1 MSRLIEKINI
11 KYFLALSA
19 VVAVWLLQACDEED
33 ATVGDPMVTSFSP
46 TAGGPVGTFV
56 TISGKYFSTTKP
68 TTVKFNG
75 VEAETLEI
83 SSTSIQAIVPAGATS
98 GQISVEVEGHT
109 GTSASSF
116 AVTSGTPAPV
126 ILSFTP
132 NTGNGVD
139 GATVTI
145 KGVNFSTTASQ
156 NIVKFNGI
164 AAETPTSAAARSLT
178 VKVPEGV
185 TTGKITVEVQGVS
198 SVATSPADF
207 TALSPAVTSFTP
219 KNSIVG
225 STVVITGTNFSPTAA
240 NNVVKFNG
248 VTATVSEAS
257 ATSLTVT
264 VPEGATTGKVS
275 VTVDEKTGTSSD
287 SFTVN

>member
-11 KYFLALSA
+11 KYSLALIA
-19 VVAVWLLQACDEED
+19 IVAIYLLQACEDED
-33 ATVGDPMVTSFSP
+33 ATTGSPMVTSFSP

-68 TTVKFNG
+68 TVVKFNG
-75 VEAETLEI
+75 VEAETLEV
-83 SSTSIQAIVPAGATS
+83 SSTSIQALVPAGATS
-98 GQISVEVEGHT
+98 GQISVEVEGYT

-132 NTGNGVD
+132 TSGNGVD
-139 GATVTI
+139 GAVVTI
-145 KGVNFSTTASQ
+145 KGVNFSTTPSQ
-156 NIVKFNGI
+156 NIVKFGDI
-164 AAETPTSAAARSLT
+164 VAEAPTSAAARELT
-178 VKVPEGV
+178 VNVPEGV
-185 TTGKITVEVQGVS
+185 TTGKITVEVQGVA

-207 TALSPAVTSFTP
+207 TALSPTVSGFTP

-225 STVVITGTNFSPTAA
+225 ATVVISGTNFSPMAA
-240 NNVVKFNG
+240 NNMVKFNG

-257 ATSLTVT
+257 ATSLTVI

>member
-11 KYFLALSA
+11 KYSLALIA
-19 VVAVWLLQACDEED
+19 IVAVWLLQACEEED
-33 ATVGDPMVTSFSP
+33 ATVGDPMVTSFTP

-56 TISGKYFSTTKP
+56 TISGKYFSTKKP

-83 SSTSIQAIVPAGATS
+83 SSTSIQALVPTGATS
-98 GQISVEVEGHT
+98 GQISVEVDGYT
-109 GTSASSF
+109 GTSTSSF

-139 GATVTI
+139 GASVTI
-145 KGVNFSTTASQ
+145 KGVNFSTTPSQ
-156 NIVKFNGI
+156 NIVKFNDVL
-164 AAETPTSAAARSLT
+164 AAAPTSASARSLT

-198 SVATSPADF
+198 SIATSPADF
-207 TALSPAVTSFTP
+207 TALSPTVTSFTP
-219 KNSIVG
+219 KSSIVG
-225 STVVITGTNFSPTAA
+225 STVVITGTNFSTTAA

-248 VTATVSEAS
+248 VNATISEAS
-257 ATSLTVT
+257 ASSLTVI
-264 VPEGATTGKVS
+264 VPAGATTGKVS
-275 VTVDEKTGTSSD
+275 VTVDGKTGTSGD
-287 SFTVN
+287 NFTVN

>member
-11 KYFLALSA
+11 KYSLALIA
-19 VVAVWLLQACDEED
+19 VVAVWLMQACEEED
-33 ATVGDPMVTSFSP
+33 ATVGDPMVTSFTP

-56 TISGKYFSTTKP
+56 IISGRYFSTTKP

-83 SSTSIQAIVPAGATS
+83 SSTSIQALVPTGATS

-132 NTGNGVD
+132 NSGNGVD

-164 AAETPTSAAARSLT
+164 TAETPTSATARSLT
-178 VKVPEGV
+178 VKVPAGV
-185 TTGKITVEVQGVS
+185 TTGKITVEVQGVA

-207 TALSPAVTSFTP
+207 TASSPTVTSFTP

-264 VPEGATTGKVS
+264 VPDGATTGKVS